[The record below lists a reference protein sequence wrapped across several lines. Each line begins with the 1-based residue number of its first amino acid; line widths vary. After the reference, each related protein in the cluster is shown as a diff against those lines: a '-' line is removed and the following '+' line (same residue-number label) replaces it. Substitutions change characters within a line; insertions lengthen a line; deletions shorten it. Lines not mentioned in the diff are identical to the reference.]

1 MAVAVEVLTLVLEF
15 VIDWGMAATGEQ
27 CMIDHV
33 RDVIALRCTNRR
45 RGGDVEIRAD
55 LFVARGL
62 RGHFYTT
69 RRLTQ
74 NMGRFYMSFFRA
86 VIGSYTRTDLLLMR
100 LPAPVELFHETLD
113 QVVHDVILARDRL
126 RDAELAHRIV
136 DLDTNEDLQGGAP
149 GSEDES
155 DAGSD
160 VSIVAAT
167 SSTDVPWGGWSSSS
181 PDVADLA
188 DLEGGHDADVA

>member
-15 VIDWGMAATGEQ
+15 DIDWGMAATGEQ
-27 CMIDHV
+27 CMLDHM

-45 RGGDVEIRAD
+45 RGRDVEIRAD

-74 NMGRFYMSFFRA
+74 NMGRFYMSFLRA
-86 VIGSYTRTDLLLMR
+86 IIANNYVDPQLLQMR
-100 LPAPVELFHETLD
+100 LPAPVELFRETPGQWL
-113 QVVHDVILARDRL
+113 HDAILAGNRL
-126 RDAELAHRIV
+126 QDAWWGHRTV
-136 DLDTNEDLQGGAP
+136 DLDTHEDLHVAVP
-149 GSEDES
+149 DFEEFS
-155 DAGSD
+155 DA
-160 VSIVAAT
+160 T
-167 SSTDVPWGGWSSSS
+167 STTDVPSGGRSSSS

-188 DLEGGHDADVA
+188 DLEGGHNADVA